1 MKHGGPYTVHDCH
14 RTTRAIANANGKIVF
29 LYTENMNDPKKR
41 RRGRNRAKRERRH
54 EDAGMDD

>member
-1 MKHGGPYTVHDCH
+1 MKHGGPYRVYDAQ
-14 RTTRAIANANGKIVF
+14 RTTRAIADAKGRIVF
-29 LYTENMNDPKKR
+29 LYMENMIDPKKK